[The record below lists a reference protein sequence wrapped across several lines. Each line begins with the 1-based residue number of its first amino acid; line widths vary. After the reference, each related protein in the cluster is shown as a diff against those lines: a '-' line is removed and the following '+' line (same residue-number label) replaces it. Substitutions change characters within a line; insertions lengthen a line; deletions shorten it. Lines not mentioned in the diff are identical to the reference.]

1 MAWSTEDLPEE
12 CTLAR
17 SQLQRG
23 EHATKGWKEPNGHNG
38 RTVRTEIV
46 DGEPS
51 RPVALDG
58 KKSKEVIPTWRSLF
72 DSPSVTPRPAL
83 AAAPVEAGAEVP
95 QGPAAAPATEAQVPD
110 EEEKDS
116 SDSTSLA
123 LLATAARQL
132 ESL

>member
-38 RTVRTEIV
+38 RTVRTEIL

-58 KKSKEVIPTWRSLF
+58 KKSKEVSTSEFAKDETSRLR
-72 DSPSVTPRPAL
+72 SVTR
-83 AAAPVEAGAEVP
+83 
-95 QGPAAAPATEAQVPD
+95 D
-110 EEEKDS
+110 E
-116 SDSTSLA
+116 
-123 LLATAARQL
+123 R
-132 ESL
+132 